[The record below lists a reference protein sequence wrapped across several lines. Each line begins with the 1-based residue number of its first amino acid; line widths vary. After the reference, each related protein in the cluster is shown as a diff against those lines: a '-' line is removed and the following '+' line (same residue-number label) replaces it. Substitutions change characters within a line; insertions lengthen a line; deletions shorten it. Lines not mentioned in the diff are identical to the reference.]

1 MLRRLALFFAVLLT
15 LAAGQAVA
23 QVAYVHDM
31 TGSVTAAANGA
42 APRALKIGD
51 TLVAGTTVTTG
62 AASTAV
68 IKFED
73 GQIVALTQ
81 QSSFRI
87 TDYRYN
93 KARPRE
99 GSVVLNVLRGGLRFI
114 TGVIGSS
121 NRGNVRVNVGTATI
135 GIRGTDVTLY
145 YDLVAQTV
153 TAAVNA
159 GEVAMAT
166 AQGTQSIGP
175 GTFSSVVTG
184 QAPSAPAPT
193 AQAIAAV
200 AQVLNNLAAQGIPIN
215 TPVVIDA
222 SARAAAAAAN
232 ARQLAAQAAAQPGNT
247 ALQQAA
253 QAAGL
258 EAQNL
263 LQTAIGAAQ
272 DALKTAVDNG
282 AILPPP
288 PAPPTGPTGDTGAP
302 PTGTTGSTSSPTGAG
317 GAGGGGTGTTTPP
330 PCDPQSA
337 SNC

>member
-15 LAAGQAVA
+15 LAAGQAFA

-81 QSSFRI
+81 RSSFRI

-99 GSVVLNVLRGGLRFI
+99 GSVILNVLQGGLRFI
-114 TGVIGSS
+114 TGVIGSTS
-121 NRGNVRVNVGTATI
+121 RGNVKVNVGTATI

-166 AQGTQSIGP
+166 PQGTQTIGT
-175 GTFSSVVTG
+175 GDFSTASSG

-193 AQAIAAV
+193 AQAVAAV
-200 AQVLNNLAAQGIPIN
+200 AQVLNNLAAQGIPVN

-232 ARQLAAQAAAQPGNT
+232 ARQLAAQAAAQPANT

-253 QAAGL
+253 QAAAL
-258 EAQNL
+258 EAQQL
-263 LQTAIGAAQ
+263 TQTAIGAAQ
-272 DALKTAVDNG
+272 NALQEAVNNG

-288 PAPPTGPTGDTGAP
+288 PAPPSTGTTGDTGAP
-302 PTGTTGSTSSPTGAG
+302 TGTSSSSPTGAG
-317 GAGGGGTGTTTPP
+317 GAGGGGTTTCTNGA
-330 PCDPQSA
+330 SA
-337 SNC
+337 C